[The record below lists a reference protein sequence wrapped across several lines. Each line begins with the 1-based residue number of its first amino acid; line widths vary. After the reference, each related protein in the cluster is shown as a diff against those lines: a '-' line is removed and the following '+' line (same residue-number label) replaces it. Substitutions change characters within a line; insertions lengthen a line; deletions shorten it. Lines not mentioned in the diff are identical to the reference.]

1 MLAYSSIS
9 HIAFVLVAII
19 LSVAMNDQG
28 VFIFYLMT
36 YSIASLLVFVIL
48 DYLEQGNSIFLDQL
62 NGLSKHQPIL
72 ALALA
77 IGILSMAGIP
87 FTGGFIAKYRVLM
100 GIYQLNVWIFAI
112 GLLSSAIAIGYYLK
126 ILNRIFFHENS
137 QENVAIKNNLFVGV
151 VSILALVT
159 ITLGIFPELIL
170 QVIHSFFVA

>member
-1 MLAYSSIS
+1 
-9 HIAFVLVAII
+9 
-19 LSVAMNDQG
+19 
-28 VFIFYLMT
+28 MT
-36 YSIASLLVFVIL
+36 YSIASLLVFLIL

-126 ILNRIFFHENS
+126 IL
-137 QENVAIKNNLFVGV
+137 KNFPINL
-151 VSILALVT
+151 
-159 ITLGIFPELIL
+159 
-170 QVIHSFFVA
+170 